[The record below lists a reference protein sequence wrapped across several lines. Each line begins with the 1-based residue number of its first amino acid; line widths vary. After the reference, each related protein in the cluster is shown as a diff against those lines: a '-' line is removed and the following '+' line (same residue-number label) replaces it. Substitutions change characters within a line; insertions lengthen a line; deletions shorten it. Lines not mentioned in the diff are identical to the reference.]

1 MNYFA
6 TGELLPAEDK
16 PKRRN
21 DEEKLQ
27 RDVVQFLRLAAPFD
41 LFWFAVP
48 NGGLRHRKV
57 ASKLVG
63 QGLRA
68 GVPDI
73 CCVHAGRAI
82 LIELKTPRGAL
93 SAMQK
98 QVHAKLHCAGA
109 VVLVC
114 RSVEGVQNSLMELGV
129 PLQARVAA

>member
-16 PKRRN
+16 PRRRN

-48 NGGLRHRKV
+48 NGGLRHRRV

-73 CCVHAGRAI
+73 CCVHAGRTI

-93 SAMQK
+93 SAVQK
-98 QVHAKLHCAGA
+98 QVHAKLHVAGA
-109 VVLVC
+109 AVFVC
-114 RSVEGVQNSLMELGV
+114 RSVPQVEACLRALDV